1 MVAVFL
7 AEGFEEL
14 EALSSVD
21 YLRRAKVD
29 VVLVAVTS
37 NNPADPRIVRSSHN
51 VSVIADVTLEDFLGS
66 HENSLP
72 DAIFFPGGLPGATN
86 LAASAEIKKLIL
98 DCYEKDKYVTAMCAS
113 PALVL
118 APTGILKGKNWTCYP
133 GMEADVDPEAVE
145 DSTHCS
151 GVPFV
156 TDGNIVTGSGPGT
169 AEQFAME
176 LVRIFAGEETAAK
189 VHDGSVQR

>member
-98 DCYEKDKYVTAMCAS
+98 DCYEKGKYVTAMCAS

>member
-66 HENSLP
+66 YENSLP

-98 DCYEKDKYVTAMCAS
+98 DCYEKGKYVTAMCAS

>member
-98 DCYEKDKYVTAMCAS
+98 DCYEKGKYVTAMCAS

-133 GMEADVDPEAVE
+133 GMEADVDPESVE

>member
-51 VSVIADVTLEDFLGS
+51 VSVIADVTLEDFLGRY
-66 HENSLP
+66 ENSLP

-98 DCYEKDKYVTAMCAS
+98 DCYEKGKYVTAMCAS